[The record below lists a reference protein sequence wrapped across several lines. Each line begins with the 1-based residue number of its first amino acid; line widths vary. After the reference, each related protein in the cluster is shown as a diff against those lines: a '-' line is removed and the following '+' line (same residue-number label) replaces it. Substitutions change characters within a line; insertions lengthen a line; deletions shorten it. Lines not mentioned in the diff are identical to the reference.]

1 MKDGKNSIQEGVP
14 QVEPVGGTPRT
25 MKEQNIRNALGEPLQ
40 RILSPTL
47 PPSDQAVPIRIVSPF
62 VRAVYKFWEHGDL
75 FAGAAISFYALFSLL
90 PLTVLLLTGLQFL
103 FPGDRVMRGMG
114 RLFGLAD
121 TDVVLR
127 TIRGAFSA
135 EGSMGWFGIA
145 TLVLAATGVFAAL
158 QVALDR
164 VWECRGR
171 IFHIRF
177 SVGVLTMVVSLL
189 IFLGVL
195 VGTFFAFRFIRTS
208 VVGGWL
214 GWPRTPPRGT
224 GNALSIAT
232 ALAQFGIFWA
242 AYRFLPNVPVRWR
255 DAFPGALLASVIWHP
270 IAYGLSWYLA
280 SIADYNT
287 LYHSMSA
294 VVVLLV
300 WVYGLSCTFLLG
312 AEFVA
317 QRTLWPQG
325 RGAAQWLQPVQA
337 PSPGGQG
344 PPPAR

>member
-1 MKDGKNSIQEGVP
+1 
-14 QVEPVGGTPRT
+14 
-25 MKEQNIRNALGEPLQ
+25 MKEQNIRTALSEPLQ
-40 RILSPTL
+40 RTLSPAL
-47 PPSDQAVPIRIVSPF
+47 PPPAQAAPVRAGSSF

-90 PLTVLLLTGLQFL
+90 PLAVLLLTGLQL
-103 FPGDRVMRGMG
+103 IVPPDRLMQNMG

-127 TIRGAFSA
+127 TIRGAFSQ
-135 EGSMGWFGIA
+135 EGSLGWFGIA

-164 VWECRGR
+164 VWEVRGR

-177 SVGVLTMVVSLL
+177 SVGVLTMVISLL
-189 IFLGVL
+189 IFLGTL
-195 VGTFFAFRFIRTS
+195 LATFFAFRFIRTS
-208 VVGGWL
+208 VVGAWL

-224 GNALSIAT
+224 SNALSIAT
-232 ALAQFGIFWA
+232 SLAQFGIFWA
-242 AYRFLPNVPVRWR
+242 GYRFLPNVPVRWR
-255 DAFPGALLASVIWHP
+255 DALPGALLASVIWRA
-270 IAYGLSWYLA
+270 IAYGLGWYLA

-294 VVVLLV
+294 IVALFV

-325 RGAAQWLQPVQA
+325 HGVAQWQQPVQVS
-337 PSPGGQG
+337 PSGGQG